1 MSWPGY
7 DPYYNYNT
15 AEANTRR
22 TYYGVSGIPDG
33 AVDGVSLY
41 PGSPGGW
48 NAINSASTVA
58 PTVAIDVTGNF
69 NENTLQGFI
78 SVGVTPEGSTT
89 GNATLQVALIED
101 GLYYMGTNGQPYH
114 EHTMRDMIPDGNGT
128 AITLTTGSTSVRE
141 FDFSVPAPIVLENA
155 KLVIFVQNPANKH
168 IHNAYMVPVL
178 GILDD
183 CLNETGDIID
193 FGAINVQD
201 LVKMVGII
209 IGTDTGS
216 DYCQLAAADMNLD
229 GYVNVQDIVLLVEY
243 IIG

>member
-15 AEANTRR
+15 GEANARR
-22 TYYGVSGIPDG
+22 TFYNVSGIPDG
-33 AVDGVSLY
+33 AVDGTTLY

-48 NAINSASTVA
+48 NAINAASNIA
-58 PTVAIDVTGNF
+58 PGVAIDVTGNF
-69 NENTLQGFI
+69 NDVTRTGFI
-78 SVGVTPEGSTT
+78 SVGVTPEGATT
-89 GNATLQVALIED
+89 GSATLQVVLVEND
-101 GLYYMGTNGQPYH
+101 LYYMGTNGQPYH
-114 EHTMRDMIPDGNGT
+114 EHTMRDMIPNASGT
-128 AITLTTGSTSVRE
+128 SITLSTGSTVMSE
-141 FDFSVPAPIVLENA
+141 FDFSVPEEIILENA
-155 KLVIFVQNPANKH
+155 MLVLFVQNPANKDV
-168 IHNAYMVPVL
+168 HNAYMVPVL

-183 CLNETGDIID
+183 CINETGDIID

-229 GYVNVQDIVLLVEY
+229 GQVNVQDIVLLVEF